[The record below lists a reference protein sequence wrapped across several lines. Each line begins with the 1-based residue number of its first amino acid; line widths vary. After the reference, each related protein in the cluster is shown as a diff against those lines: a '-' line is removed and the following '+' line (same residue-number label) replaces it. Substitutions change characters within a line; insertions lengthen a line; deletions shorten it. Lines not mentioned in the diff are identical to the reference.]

1 MSIYMISF
9 FVSVLFL
16 VITLYFFKNRKL
28 DFRYCIFF
36 ILLSVVLMIIS
47 FNVEWVENAA
57 KLLGVF
63 YAPALLF
70 AFALVFILSVIV
82 YLAVFI
88 TNMTKR
94 VTRLN
99 QEIAILKEKL
109 ETYEEDHSDETH

>member
-1 MSIYMISF
+1 
-9 FVSVLFL
+9 
-16 VITLYFFKNRKL
+16 
-28 DFRYCIFF
+28 
-36 ILLSVVLMIIS
+36 MIIS